1 MTLQHNAN
9 FENNPMSGLG
19 DIAKNMLFGT
29 NFDPYG
35 GHLGFFQNSKN
46 MCTTPK

>member
-1 MTLQHNAN
+1 MTLQHHAK

-19 DIAKNMLFGT
+19 DIAKNALIGT

-46 MCTTPK
+46 TCTTPK

>member
-1 MTLQHNAN
+1 MTLQHYAK

-19 DIAKNMLFGT
+19 DIAKNVLFGT
-29 NFDPYG
+29 NFDQYS
-35 GHLGFFQNSKN
+35 GHLGVFQNSKN